1 MVNSQ
6 DIAEIQNNVDLISV
20 MTYDFSNVQRP
31 GFSSPPSWSL
41 QSMMT
46 LVPRD
51 DSAEDLC
58 KKLLLGLNF
67 YGNDFKLPSG
77 GGPIVGS
84 QYVDLLKQ
92 HKPKLVWEEEGLEHK
107 FTYSSGGSSHVVYF
121 PTLKFISERLNS
133 AERLTIGVAIW
144 EIGQGL
150 DYFFDLF

>member
-1 MVNSQ
+1 MVNGQ
-6 DIAEIQNNVDLISV
+6 DIAEFESSVDLISV

-31 GFSSPPSWSL
+31 GFSSPPSWAL
-41 QSMMT
+41 QSMMA

-51 DSAEDLC
+51 DQAGAIGS
-58 KKLLLGLNF
+58 KLLMGLNF

-84 QYVDLLKQ
+84 QYIDLLKQ

-107 FTYSSGGSSHVVYF
+107 FTYSAGGSSHVVYF
-121 PTLKFISERLNS
+121 PTLKFISERLTS
-133 AERLTIGVAIW
+133 AERLTVGIAIW

-150 DYFFDLF
+150 DFFFDLF